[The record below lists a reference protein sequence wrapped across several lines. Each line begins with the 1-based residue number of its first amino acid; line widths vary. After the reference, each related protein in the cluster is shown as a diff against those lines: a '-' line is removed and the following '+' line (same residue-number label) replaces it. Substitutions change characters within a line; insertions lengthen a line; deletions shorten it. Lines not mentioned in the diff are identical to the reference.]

1 MRNVYGHTLCMYDQ
15 SEDIYSFEREAKTKK
30 NLLLITQLLYEE
42 QGIKDFKR
50 FTLILWL

>member
-1 MRNVYGHTLCMYDQ
+1 MV
-15 SEDIYSFEREAKTKK
+15 IYSICMIREQRHLFLWEESKDQK

>member
-1 MRNVYGHTLCMYDQ
+1 MVIHSVCM
-15 SEDIYSFEREAKTKK
+15 IRAKTFILLRGKQRPKK